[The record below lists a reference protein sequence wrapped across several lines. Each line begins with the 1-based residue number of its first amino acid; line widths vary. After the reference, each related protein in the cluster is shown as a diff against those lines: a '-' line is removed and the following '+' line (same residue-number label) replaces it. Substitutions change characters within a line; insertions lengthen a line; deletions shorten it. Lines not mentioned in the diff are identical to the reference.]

1 MIKKYSVFCISF
13 LLQSQNFMQAVP
25 LNSHKQL
32 LRAILYRVV
41 QTKKEG
47 FPSFETLKN
56 EPYRDRNFKFTTLH
70 HDFLKSIHDK
80 LRMDKFYLDE
90 NFFHANKVSKENH
103 YPYQLSDKTIHE
115 LQQNIPN
122 YSFGNHEFDQ
132 ECKLACMYS
141 ILGQARR
148 MQETFKFDDPKIAF
162 ELLAMYPLK
171 ELYRP
176 YTKVSKIIATHEKPW
191 VSFLT
196 AKYNFLHIKE

>member
-1 MIKKYSVFCISF
+1 MIKKYAVFCISF

-32 LRAILYRVV
+32 FKTILYRVA

-47 FPSFETLKN
+47 FPSFQTLKRRLN
-56 EPYRDRNFKFTTLH
+56 IDGDTYE
-70 HDFLKSIHDK
+70 K
-80 LRMDKFYLDE
+80 LRLNAFYNDE
-90 NFFHANKVSKENH
+90 FRINQCDVDTNFFHTSNVMKENYH
-103 YPYQLSDKTIHE
+103 LYQLSDRTIHE

-141 ILGQARR
+141 ILGQAKR

-171 ELYRP
+171 ELYKP
-176 YTKVSKIIATHEKPW
+176 YTKVSKIIATHERPW

-196 AKYNFLHIKE
+196 AKYNFLYIEE

>member
-56 EPYRDRNFKFTTLH
+56 QPYRDRNFEFTTLH
-70 HDFLKSIHDK
+70 NDFLKSIHDE
-80 LRMDKFYLDE
+80 LRMDKFYLDG

-103 YPYQLSDKTIHE
+103 YPYQLSDKTIQA
-115 LQQNIPN
+115 LQHHIPN
-122 YSFGNHEFDQ
+122 FPFGNPEFDE
-132 ECKLACMYS
+132 ECKYACMYC
-141 ILGQARR
+141 ILGQARK
-148 MQETFKFDDPKIAF
+148 MQETFQSDHPQIAF

-176 YTKVSKIIATHEKPW
+176 YIKISKIIATHERPW
-191 VSFLT
+191 VSFWS
-196 AKYNFLHIKE
+196 AKYSFLNNQE